1 MTRTALILVALAAV
15 AALLT
20 ACGGDDLSGE
30 ADVPEGWQTVREG
43 DLSFAIPGEWRVSRR
58 SGRDGAR
65 VIEAHG
71 PGEKELAPA
80 ARVLM
85 ETAPGTPVDTM
96 LRLRATADERLPD
109 ADVEEPRD
117 VELEGAERAARWTTT
132 YKAPAGAGRIDGLS
146 AEREDGSSISV
157 RALSLDRDEVDTEA
171 IADSVRLGG

>member
-1 MTRTALILVALAAV
+1 MTRSVLILVALAAV
-15 AALLT
+15 AALL
-20 ACGGDDLSGE
+20 AGCGGDDLSGD
-30 ADVPEGWQTVREG
+30 ADVPDGWQTVREG
-43 DLSFAIPGEWRVSRR
+43 DLSFAIPGDWRVSRR

-71 PGEKELAPA
+71 PGDEELAPA

-109 ADVEEPRD
+109 ADIQEPRE
-117 VELEGAERAARWTTT
+117 VELDGAERAARWTTT
-132 YKAPAGAGRIDGLS
+132 YKASAGAGRIDGLS
-146 AEREDGSSISV
+146 AAREDGSSISV
-157 RALSLDRDEVDTEA
+157 RALSLDRDDVDTEA